1 MICDPVR
8 AALVLCTLLIGEDTM
23 APEAVVNGLG
33 LMSCDVVMEIPF
45 GTSAISGPIVK
56 PVNVTVVCV
65 LTGILP
71 DVMVS
76 MMLVVVGIALVALK
90 PVAITT
96 VGVEVD
102 EKNPL
107 G

>member
-1 MICDPVR
+1 
-8 AALVLCTLLIGEDTM
+8 M
-23 APEAVVNGLG
+23 APEAVVTGVG

-65 LTGILP
+65 LTGMLP
-71 DVMVS
+71 DVIVR
-76 MMLVVVGIALVALK
+76 MMFVVVGIALMAFK
-90 PVAITT
+90 PAAITT

-102 EKNPL
+102 AKNPL